1 MGFWGWAIL
10 IVGGGIAIG
19 VIKAI
24 ADSNNK
30 KNAASSIQ
38 TVDEFTPTD
47 SYVDSEGG
55 SLIAFDES
63 RRKILLGMGLGAKM
77 HKKAFAY
84 KDILSAE
91 LLEDGISVTK
101 TSRTSQAATALL
113 GGILFG
119 GVGAVVG
126 ALTSTTTTAGK
137 VKRLDLKIVVNDTQ
151 APVYL
156 VNFQNVEA
164 KKGGIINKAAVEQA
178 QKWAAI
184 LTVIMRQA
192 DEADKEAG
200 RAVQA
205 LPAPSRADELER
217 LATLREKGILTDA
230 EFTSE
235 KQKLLST

>member
-1 MGFWGWAIL
+1 MGA
-10 IVGGGIAIG
+10 GIAIG

-30 KNAASSIQ
+30 KDAANSIQ

-47 SYVDSEGG
+47 SHVDSEGG
-55 SLIAFDES
+55 SLVAFDES
-63 RRKILLGMGLGAKM
+63 RRKVLLGMGPGAKM
-77 HKKAFAY
+77 HKRAFAY
-84 KDILSAE
+84 KDILSVE
-91 LLEDGISVTK
+91 LLEDGTSITK

-126 ALTSTTTTAGK
+126 ALTATKTTSGK
-137 VKRLDLKIVVNDTQ
+137 VRRLDLKVIVNDTQ
-151 APVYL
+151 TPVYL

-164 KKGGIINKAAVEQA
+164 KKGGIINKVAVEQA

-184 LTVIMRQA
+184 LTVVMRQA
-192 DEADKEAG
+192 DEEDKQAG

-205 LPAPSRADELER
+205 LPAPCRADELER
-217 LATLREKGILTDA
+217 LAALRDKGILTDA

-235 KQKLLST
+235 KQKLLFS